1 MSIKEF
7 AAKIKAPILWGNL
20 LAMLVVIVLLCFG
33 VMWWLNSYT
42 HHGEGIEVPNLYG
55 VTHKEA
61 VLRLDSVGLVVV
73 ANDSSYVER
82 SPSSSRLRGGSAR
95 LSSIQPYYQLILC
108 AGPNG

>member
-20 LAMLVVIVLLCFG
+20 LAMLVVIVLLCIG

-61 VLRLDSVGLVVV
+61 VQKLDSAGLVVV
-73 ANDSSYVER
+73 VNDSSYVEGL
-82 SPSSSRLRGGSAR
+82 PAGAI
-95 LSSIQPYYQLILC
+95 IQQNPAYGMKVKSGRIIYL
-108 AGPNG
+108 